1 MTWLV
6 LYLGIG
12 WGALSVI
19 FIAHQMT
26 QSDGTELYEKLLDAA
41 DPERK
46 TWHRRLID
54 RVLIPAAAAGMI
66 VVAWPIAIVW
76 KIKDLVAER
85 REAEPVEEKRFEVEQ
100 IDLVERYTVPEAELC
115 ESVYDPLQAAPNLAF
130 GHLNRAWEL
139 FKSNMQPG
147 SEIWSFS
154 TRWTT
159 PSGRQEHRK
168 GYAIVSDTGIG
179 TYLLTS
185 RRINEDE

>member
-100 IDLVERYTVPEAELC
+100 IDLIERYTVPEAELC
-115 ESVYDPLQAAPNLAF
+115 ESVYDPPSGAQFGVRSPQPGLGTLQEQHA
-130 GHLNRAWEL
+130 AWE
-139 FKSNMQPG
+139 
-147 SEIWSFS
+147 
-154 TRWTT
+154 
-159 PSGRQEHRK
+159 
-168 GYAIVSDTGIG
+168 
-179 TYLLTS
+179 
-185 RRINEDE
+185 